1 MVRFSGILI
10 LAISAGLLTGCSKSS
25 TPLGGKSTK
34 SPGEPAGG
42 TAKEKA
48 EAGGPI
54 VAPPGW
60 EAPEVADGKW
70 VGYPNVPYVPITQEV
85 GDIDVPRVFDP
96 PEGYKAG
103 GEVPVDKNNPAAKG
117 KTTQPVTGGSIAV
130 RFNAEPK
137 TLNPITE
144 SSAYQTY
151 ISQYTHDTLLW
162 QNPETFEWEPH
173 VAHKWVVED
182 SVKLR
187 PDYEGSVRQVAEEAG
202 EPAKTLQIEI
212 KSAPKDGEEELQ
224 PVKLTVSDA
233 EGKPIPDAWVGLRKV
248 GGTGEVEQ
256 LWTKDDGTVEA
267 LAPEAG
273 KYDVLVGD
281 ELYGE
286 LQEKDGGYLLVSKT
300 DEDAKPIELAKEDV
314 IDVQRGTVF
323 TYYLRDD
330 VTWSDGT
337 PFTSKDL
344 EFANAVINNPFVDG
358 DQIRVYY
365 SDVVEVDGIDDYT
378 VRMKY
383 RKQYFQALEFTAG
396 LSFYT
401 PPLHLFEQYVKE
413 KGKEL
418 TFERLDA
425 NSEGAQN
432 KWSVHGQEFGKFFNQ
447 EDRYSRKP
455 MGIGPYIVDEWSQQ
469 DRRLVL
475 KRRENYWNDEHA
487 GHLDQIIIKFIED
500 TPTALQALRA
510 GEIDFFWRA
519 TPEQFYEELD
529 PAPKWV
535 QDRYVKADWFSP
547 SFRYIGWNLKKP
559 IFQDHRVRLALA
571 MLFDKPDFFE
581 KKVHGSGVM
590 VSGSQYYFGPAYDH
604 SVGTV
609 GYDPQ
614 GARDLLADAGW
625 IDTDGDGIL
634 DKGGK
639 PFRFTFLYPPGS
651 PLADAMVEM
660 LQRGFRQAGIVME
673 VQRMEWAAFIE
684 RLQSRDFDAVTLA
697 WASTLESDPYQI
709 WHSSGAGEGNRG
721 SNHVGFAN
729 KQADELI
736 TKARVALDPE
746 ERKRLFYSLHRV
758 LDREQPYTFLWTE
771 KDLGLYHQK
780 FRGVKF
786 YALRPG
792 FDLREWYIPK
802 ELQ

>member
-1 MVRFSGILI
+1 MVRCSGVLI

-25 TPLGGKSTK
+25 TPLGGKSAK
-34 SPGEPAGG
+34 SPGDSVATGDSKTGTGAG
-42 TAKEKA
+42 AQ
-48 EAGGPI
+48 
-54 VAPPGW
+54 VAAPEGW

-70 VGYPNVPYVPITQEV
+70 AGYPNVPYVSITQEV
-85 GDIDVPRVFDP
+85 GDIDIPRVFDP

-103 GEVPVDKNNPAAKG
+103 GEVPADVDNPAAEG
-117 KTTQPVTGGSIAV
+117 KSTQPVTGGSISV

-151 ISQYTHDTLLW
+151 ISQYTQDTLLW
-162 QNPETFEWEPH
+162 QNPETFVWEPH
-173 VAHKWVVED
+173 VAHKYVVED

-187 PDYEGSVRQVAEEAG
+187 PDYENRVRRVATAG
-202 EPAKTLQIEI
+202 AEPASTLQIEI
-212 KSAPKDGEEELQ
+212 KEGGDDELQ
-224 PVKLTVSDA
+224 SVTLTVTDA
-233 EGKPIPDAWVGLRKV
+233 ENKPVSNAWVGLRKA
-248 GGTGEVEQ
+248 GETAAEVEQ
-256 LWTKDDGTVEA
+256 LWTKEDGTVEA
-267 LAPEAG
+267 LAPEVG
-273 KYDVLVGD
+273 KYDVLVGE

-286 LQEKDGGYLLVSKT
+286 LQEQGEGYLLVSKT
-300 DEDAKPIELAKEDV
+300 DDDAQLIELAKEDV

-330 VTWSDGT
+330 VTWSDGK

-344 EFANAVINNPFVDG
+344 VFANAVINNPFVDG
-358 DQIRVYY
+358 DHIRVYY

-378 VRMKY
+378 VRLKY

-401 PPLHLFEQYVKE
+401 PPLHLFEQYVRE
-413 KGKEL
+413 QGKEL
-418 TFERLDA
+418 TFERFDA
-425 NSEGAQN
+425 NNKQPQN

-455 MGIGPYIVDEWSQQ
+455 MGIGPYTVDEWSQQ

-475 KRRENYWNDEHA
+475 KRRTDYWSDEKP
-487 GHLDQIIIKFIED
+487 GHLDQIIVKFIED

-510 GEIDFFWRA
+510 GEIDFFYRA

-535 QDRYVKADWFSP
+535 QDRFVKAAWFSP
-547 SFRYIGWNLKKP
+547 SYRYIGWNLKKP

-571 MLFDKPDFFE
+571 MLFDKPNFFE
-581 KKVHGSGVM
+581 KKVHGSGVL
-590 VSGSQYYFGPAYDH
+590 VSGSQYYFGPGYDH

-614 GARDLLADAGW
+614 AARDLLADAGW
-625 IDTDGDGIL
+625 IDTNGNGIL

-639 PFRFTFLYPPGS
+639 EFRFNFLYPPGS
-651 PLADAMVEM
+651 PTTDAMVEM
-660 LQRGFRQAGIVME
+660 LQRGLRQAGIVME

-684 RLQSRDFDAVTLA
+684 RLQSRNFDAVTLA
-697 WASTLESDPYQI
+697 WASSLESDPYQL

-721 SNHVGFAN
+721 SNHVGFDN

-736 TKARVALDPE
+736 TRIRVALDPE